1 MYYRINDQP
10 QNDSDNNTQNIDPE
24 LPKITNLS
32 PRLKLASPS
41 NGNGK
46 FPLWLLIS
54 ILFGLGLVGILMFL
68 QIKRKYSFT
77 TGKKSN
83 FGIFK

>member
-10 QNDSDNNTQNIDPE
+10 QNDSDNTTQNIYPE
-24 LPKITNLS
+24 PPKIINLS
-32 PRLKLASPS
+32 PRLKVASPS
-41 NGNGK
+41 NGK